1 MLNKRLL
8 SAAQRGDVVTS
19 ELATYYRKKCDYY
32 HGIAVNLRIFMSK
45 HYGLEPPD
53 VADMLIPISRADN
66 ELNRLIVHNLN
77 VTDQGREDQV
87 RRIFALLVLEDGEK

>member
-1 MLNKRLL
+1 
-8 SAAQRGDVVTS
+8 
-19 ELATYYRKKCDYY
+19 
-32 HGIAVNLRIFMSK
+32 MSK